1 MAHSVRFWSV
11 VGVVGQ
17 LSSDRHCNYIPHSKS
32 HFYSKLVQIVSNG
45 GCSAVLAFPKGNRL
59 EAGPLESLESTG
71 CDSTVNG
78 QGKNMSACFSQQ
90 IQFSKCPKMTKVG
103 TCWIKPLPNPPTC
116 VHGDQVMVSIVGV
129 LHTNSSWFYSP
140 FCGANIQLFP

>member
-1 MAHSVRFWSV
+1 M
-11 VGVVGQ
+11 
-17 LSSDRHCNYIPHSKS
+17 
-32 HFYSKLVQIVSNG
+32 VSNG

-59 EAGPLESLESTG
+59 EAGPLESLEPTG

-78 QGKNMSACFSQQ
+78 RGNNMSAGLSQQ
-90 IQFSKCPKMTKVG
+90 IQFWKCPNMTKVG

-116 VHGDQVMVSIVGV
+116 VHGDLVMVSIVGV